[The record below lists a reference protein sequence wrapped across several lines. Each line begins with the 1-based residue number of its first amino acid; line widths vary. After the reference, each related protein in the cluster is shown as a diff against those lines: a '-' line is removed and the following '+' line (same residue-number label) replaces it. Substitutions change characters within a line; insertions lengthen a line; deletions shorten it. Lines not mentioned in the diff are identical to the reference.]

1 MITVKNAEQLE
12 LMRKSGK
19 IVGDTLKLLG
29 EKLHAG
35 MSAKELDTIAYEYI
49 TSQGAKPSFLH
60 YSGYPA
66 SLCVSIN
73 NMVVH
78 GIPTSKMIIEEG
90 DIVSLDVGAVKNGYH
105 GDAARTF
112 AVGKI
117 SDVDQKLIDVCRES
131 FFKGI
136 SVVKDGV
143 RLGDIGSAIQTYVE
157 SNGFSVVRELVGHGI
172 GTDMH
177 EQPDVP
183 NYGVAGRGLR
193 MRAGMTIAIEPMIN
207 VGHWKVKQLPDG
219 WGIVTADGSHSAHY
233 ENTIIITE
241 DGCEIT
247 TL

>member
-35 MSAKELDTIAYEYI
+35 MSAKELDDIARNYI
-49 TSQGAKPSFLH
+49 MSQGAKPSFLG

-117 SDVDQKLIDVCRES
+117 SDVDQKLIDVCKES
-131 FFKGI
+131 FFRGI
-136 SVVKDGV
+136 AVVKDGV

-157 SNGFSVVRELVGHGI
+157 ANGFSVVRELVGHGI

-183 NYGVAGRGLR
+183 NYGTAGRGLR

-207 VGHWKVKQLPDG
+207 VGHWKVKQLSDG

>member
-1 MITVKNAEQLE
+1 MITVKNAEQIE
-12 LMRKSGK
+12 LMKISGK

-29 EKLHAG
+29 EKLRPG
-35 MSAKELDTIAYEYI
+35 MSAKELDKIAYDYI
-49 TSQGAKPSFLH
+49 TSQGAKPSFLG

-78 GIPTSKMIIEEG
+78 GIPTNKMIIEEG

-117 SDVDQKLIDVCRES
+117 SDVDQKLIDVCKES

-136 SVVKDGV
+136 AVVKDGV
-143 RLGDIGSAIQTYVE
+143 RLGDIGSAIRTYVE
-157 SNGFSVVRELVGHGI
+157 ANGFSVVRELVGHGI

-183 NYGVAGRGLR
+183 NYGTAGRGLR
-193 MRAGMTIAIEPMIN
+193 MRAGMAIAIEPMIN
-207 VGHWKVKQLPDG
+207 VGHWKVKQLSDG

-233 ENTIIITE
+233 ENTIIITAE
-241 DGCEIT
+241 GCEIT